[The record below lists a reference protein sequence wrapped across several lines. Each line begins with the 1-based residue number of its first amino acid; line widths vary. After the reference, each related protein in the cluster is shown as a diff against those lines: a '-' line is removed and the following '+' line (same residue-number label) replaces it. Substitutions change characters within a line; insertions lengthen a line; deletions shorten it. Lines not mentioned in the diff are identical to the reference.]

1 MWSCSRKHPQYRNSA
16 QTLNCNI
23 HRRTYNHFSKLTR
36 KEPKDEKSTNRV
48 RLTNVQTVWA
58 YGTAVFSQVTKTITQ
73 GPCGSQGA
81 AKSGICS
88 CICMELGLFSAKSS
102 WVITLSTGYL
112 CFYSTGGLYKPC
124 YITNTWSIQV
134 FSAVKLPDQL
144 QKGATTEWNL
154 FIVHNLNFFPVQNI
168 LEIISYRS
176 LYHGSA
182 FY

>member
-1 MWSCSRKHPQYRNSA
+1 MGLSMGYH
-16 QTLNCNI
+16 
-23 HRRTYNHFSKLTR
+23 
-36 KEPKDEKSTNRV
+36 V

-154 FIVHNLNFFPVQNI
+154 FIVHNLKFFPVQNI